1 MLHPTTRTAV
11 KCSRGRCLNVAANLT
26 TGLCDSHYAVIP
38 HGYVGAT
45 TTIQRF
51 ALLRSRGLS
60 QRRISV
66 LSGLDRETLRKLG
79 SWGQGR
85 VELATQNKLLAVPVP
100 PRVVDAGA
108 ANVCAVGTRR
118 RIQAL
123 MVAGHTQ
130 TQIGAY
136 FGVTSQSV
144 SGWLQRNFVSA
155 ATAAGVA
162 ELFDRLQLVPGSS
175 SRTAGRAKRAGH
187 QPAFAWDE
195 DSIDDPGALPDSGPG
210 ASVTWLEKYT
220 ELRDLGVPESR
231 IPERMGIDAKSMEQ
245 QLRRYGIRGAA

>member
-1 MLHPTTRTAV
+1 MLHPTIRTAV
-11 KCSRGRCLNVAANLT
+11 KCARGRCRNVAANLT
-26 TGLCDSHYAVIP
+26 TGLCHSHYRVIP
-38 HGYVGAT
+38 HGYVDSAT
-45 TTIQRF
+45 AIQRF

-60 QRRISV
+60 QRRIAV

-85 VELATQNKLLAVPVP
+85 VELATQNKLMSVPVP

-108 ANVCAVGTRR
+108 ANVCAVGTKR

-130 TQIGAY
+130 TDIGAY

-144 SGWLQRNFVSA
+144 SGWLQRNYVSA

-162 ELFDRLQLVPGSS
+162 DLFDRLQLIPGSS
-175 SRTAGRAKRAGH
+175 TRTAERAKRAGH
-187 QPAFAWDE
+187 QPAFSWDE
-195 DSIDDPGALPDSGPG
+195 DSIDDPDALPDSGPG
-210 ASVTWLEKYT
+210 ASVTWLDRYL
-220 ELRDLGVPESR
+220 ELRELGVPESR
-231 IPERMGIDAKSMEQ
+231 IPERMGITQGGFEQ